1 MFVKFI
7 LLFLITILIIIKS
20 KKNLHMLQQNLYNEN
35 NRYLKWVLN
44 NSSNFLTI
52 EFISLV
58 IVSLSCCFLTVNNN
72 ISFIINI
79 IAIIIYLIF
88 IIKYYKER
96 KEEQVKLPLVV
107 TARIKRLIATE
118 TILYLIPLV
127 ILFMLRSDLIYSSY
141 LIFIYALMCYLNVF
155 ILFLANFINKYTLEK
170 YVYYHFKHLAMKK
183 LHSMENLKVV
193 GITGSY
199 GKTSSKNIL
208 ADILNIKYV
217 TLPTPKNLNTP
228 YGLIITINNHLDKF
242 TEVFIAEMGAYKTG
256 EIKQLCDMVK
266 PKYGIL
272 TKIGTAHLETFG
284 SEENI
289 QKTKFELIESL
300 PLDGV
305 GVLNKDDPKQ
315 VSYKLKNKCKIL
327 WIGIEN
333 KDVDV
338 HASDIKCSN
347 IGTSFKVKFKNE
359 DKEYSFETKLLGNH
373 NVYNILAGLAL
384 GYELGISIDKL
395 QQAVKN
401 IKPVE
406 HRLELKRLGTFYQI
420 DDAYNSNPV
429 GAKGAIDVL
438 AMMPGKRIVVTPGM
452 VELGEK
458 EDYYNEKFG
467 EQIAEKGNIDYVV
480 LIGKK
485 KTLPI
490 KKGLEKKNYNMDNVI
505 VYNNVK
511 EAYNFIRGIDTK
523 DEVYALFEN
532 DLPDTYNEKEEG

>member
-1 MFVKFI
+1 MFFKII
-7 LLFLITILIIIKS
+7 LLLIMTGAIIIKS

-35 NRYLKWVLN
+35 NRYIKWVLN
-44 NSSNFLTI
+44 NSKNFITL
-52 EFISLV
+52 ELV
-58 IVSLSCCFLTVNNN
+58 CLFLVAIANCFLATKNTM
-72 ISFIINI
+72 SLTINI
-79 IAIIIYLIF
+79 IVTILYIVF
-88 IIKYYKER
+88 IAKFYKDM
-96 KEEQVKLPLVV
+96 KKEQVKKPLVI
-107 TARIKRLIATE
+107 TARVKRLIGTE
-118 TILYLIPLV
+118 TVLYLIPLV
-127 ILFMLRSDLIYSSY
+127 FLFLVKDDLIYSSY
-141 LIFIYALMCYLNVF
+141 VIFIYALVTYLNNLV
-155 ILFLANFINKYTLEK
+155 LLVANFINKYTLEK
-170 YVYYHFKHLAMKK
+170 YVYYHFKHMAMKK

-300 PLDGV
+300 PLDGI

-333 KDVDV
+333 SDVDV
-338 HASDIKCSN
+338 YAYDIKCSN
-347 IGTSFKVKFKNE
+347 TGTSFKVKFK
-359 DKEYSFETKLLGNH
+359 KEEKDYEFETRLLGNH

-384 GYELGISIDKL
+384 GYEFGIPVEKL
-395 QQAVKN
+395 QQSVKA

-429 GAKGAIDVL
+429 GAKGAVDVL
-438 AMMPGKRIVVTPGM
+438 SMMPGVRVIVTPGM

-467 EQIAEKGNIDYVV
+467 EQIAEKKNIDYVV

-490 KKGLEKKNYNMDNVI
+490 KKGLENKNYDMDKVI
-505 VYNNVK
+505 VYNDVR
-511 EAYNFIRGIDTK
+511 EAYNFIRGINTK
-523 DEVYALFEN
+523 EDIYALFEN
-532 DLPDTYNEKEEG
+532 DLPDTYNEK